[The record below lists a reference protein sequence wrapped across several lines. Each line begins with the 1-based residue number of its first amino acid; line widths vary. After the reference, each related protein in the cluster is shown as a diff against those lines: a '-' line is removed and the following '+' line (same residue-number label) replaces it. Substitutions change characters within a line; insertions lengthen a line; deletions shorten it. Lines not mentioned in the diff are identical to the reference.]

1 MEQRENKMGVMPIGR
16 LLLNM
21 SWPIM
26 LSMLVQAMY
35 NIVDSIYVSRLGENG
50 LTALS
55 LAFPVQNM
63 IIAVGVGTGIGVN
76 SLLARKLGERRFDDA
91 NAVAENGL
99 FLAILSWLAF
109 VIFGLFFCRPFFA
122 AFSANEEVIQMG
134 VDYLSICTV
143 ASVGVF
149 MEITM
154 ERIMQATGKTIYTM
168 FTQGTGAVI
177 NIVLDPILI
186 FGWLGLP
193 AMGITGAA
201 VATVAGQLVAM
212 LMAFY
217 MNARFNKEISIRVR
231 RYRPNG
237 RIIKE
242 IYAVGVPSIVM
253 QSIASVMTVGVNKIL
268 IQFTETAV
276 AVFGVYF
283 KLQSFVFMPVFGLNN
298 ALVPIVG
305 YNYGA
310 RNRKRIVRAIELA
323 ACYAFAIMAIG
334 VLVFFFLPDKLLLLF
349 EASPDMMRIGVPAL
363 RIICISFLGA
373 AIGITFSS
381 AFQAIGKGV
390 YSLLMSVCRQLLV
403 ILPAAW
409 ILGELGGLNAV
420 WFSFLIAEVV
430 SLILALFL
438 YRRMYNTQIRDLKP
452 LEESE

>member
-76 SLLARKLGERRFDDA
+76 SLLARKLGERRYEDA
-91 NAVAENGL
+91 NAAAENGL

-109 VIFGLFFCRPFFA
+109 VVFGLFFCRPFFA

-253 QSIASVMTVGVNKIL
+253 QSIASVMTVGANKIL

-276 AVFGVYF
+276 AVFGV
-283 KLQSFVFMPVFGLNN
+283 
-298 ALVPIVG
+298 
-305 YNYGA
+305 
-310 RNRKRIVRAIELA
+310 
-323 ACYAFAIMAIG
+323 
-334 VLVFFFLPDKLLLLF
+334 
-349 EASPDMMRIGVPAL
+349 
-363 RIICISFLGA
+363 
-373 AIGITFSS
+373 
-381 AFQAIGKGV
+381 
-390 YSLLMSVCRQLLV
+390 
-403 ILPAAW
+403 
-409 ILGELGGLNAV
+409 
-420 WFSFLIAEVV
+420 
-430 SLILALFL
+430 
-438 YRRMYNTQIRDLKP
+438 
-452 LEESE
+452 

>member
-1 MEQRENKMGVMPIGR
+1 MAQKENKMGVTPISK
-16 LLLNM
+16 LLLEM

-50 LTALS
+50 LAALS

-76 SLLARKLGERRFDDA
+76 SLLARKLGERRFEDA
-91 NAVAENGL
+91 DAAAENGL

-109 VIFGLFFCRPFFA
+109 LVFGLFFCRPFFE
-122 AFSANEEVIQMG
+122 AFTTNETIIGMG

-143 ASVGVF
+143 MSLGAF
-149 MEITM
+149 MSITT

-168 FTQGTGAVI
+168 FTQGSGAII
-177 NIVLDPILI
+177 NILLDPILI
-186 FGWLGLP
+186 FGWFGLP

-201 VATVAGQLVAM
+201 IATVTGQLAG
-212 LMAFY
+212 MALALCL
-217 MNARFNKEISIRVR
+217 NARYNKEIHIRVR
-231 RYRPNG
+231 GFRPNG

-242 IYAVGVPSIVM
+242 IYLVGIPSIVM
-253 QSIASVMTVGVNKIL
+253 QSISSVMTVGVNKIL
-268 IQFTETAV
+268 IAFSETAV

-310 RNRKRIVRAIELA
+310 RNRERIVQAIRLA
-323 ACYAFAIMAIG
+323 ACYAMGIMALG
-334 VLVFFFLPDKLLLLF
+334 VIIFFFIPDKLLVLF
-349 EASPDMMRIGVPAL
+349 DASPDMLSIGVPAL
-363 RIICISFLGA
+363 RTICLSFLGA
-373 AIGITFSS
+373 AVGITFSS
-381 AFQAIGKGV
+381 AFQAIGKGI
-390 YSLLMSVCRQLLV
+390 YSLLMSICRQMLV
-403 ILPAAW
+403 ILPVAW
-409 ILGELGGLNAV
+409 ILGNLWGLNAV

-430 SLILALFL
+430 SLILAIF
-438 YRRMYNTQIRDLKP
+438 MYKHVYKTQIRDLRP
-452 LEESE
+452 QSDD